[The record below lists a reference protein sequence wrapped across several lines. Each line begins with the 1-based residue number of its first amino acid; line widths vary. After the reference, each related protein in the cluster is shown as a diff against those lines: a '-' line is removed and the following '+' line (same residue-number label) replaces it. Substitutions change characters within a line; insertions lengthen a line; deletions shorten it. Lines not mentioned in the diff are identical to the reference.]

1 MWRSRAQGRGEK
13 AGSKERRPSRGT
25 LTGAAAIAVFSLG
38 LVVLRCSCSQEI
50 PFIAPSRAAPW
61 IAALEPVDGTL
72 RQWGREDIPVTV
84 FRRRFEL
91 AQVPAEARLRVRAL
105 RAFRVLLN
113 GEPVPGARSD
123 GSRWRDTT
131 ELDVTRWLLPGENQI
146 AVEVENP
153 IGPGLLS
160 LRLEGPGLVIAS
172 GPDWQVTAKN
182 GRVAP
187 AILADDTRR
196 SAAALA
202 VETPAEALRDRWV
215 AVALLFVAGAA
226 ASLAFRSHGSPR
238 LLQAL
243 PGASLALALAAWAAL
258 FVRKLALLPVTVGFD
273 ARGHLQYVELLASR
287 HEIPLATEGWS
298 TFHPP
303 LFYAL
308 CAAVLPSGSSFGEP
322 GATASLALKT
332 VVFASGC
339 LALVATALLARRLL
353 PADPGARALAVLF
366 AAVLP
371 VNLYSAAY
379 FSNESLHTLLASLAL
394 LASVDVLLVPR
405 PRAWRLCLLG
415 TLFGLAALTKFT
427 VLVVIPIALAF
438 VAAKLWRVDRE
449 PPARLAARL
458 LAAGLPVVAIA
469 GWFYLRNWIEL
480 GDPLMAN
487 WGRMP
492 GAGHIWWQQPGFHTL
507 AYFTRFGEALVH
519 PYMSGFTSFW
529 DSSYSTFWGDGFIG
543 GRVFPA
549 DRHEFWSY
557 DFMSIGYWMA
567 LPATLLVAAGALG
580 GARLA
585 LRDPDPGRRAAFGLL
600 AATAWGLGLAYL
612 YLTLRLAFF
621 AQAKAT
627 YLLPLLTPL
636 ALWFALGFRGLD
648 AALAARPGLRAVL
661 HGWLAAFAGVLYLG
675 FAG

>member
-1 MWRSRAQGRGEK
+1 MK
-13 AGSKERRPSRGT
+13 AGTQDRQPSRGA
-25 LTGAAAIAVFSLG
+25 LAGAAAIGVLSLG

-50 PFIAPSRAAPW
+50 PFIAASREAPW
-61 IAALEPVDGTL
+61 ISALEPVDGTL

-105 RAFRVLLN
+105 RAFRVLVN

-131 ELDVTRWLLPGENQI
+131 ELELARWLLPGSNEL
-146 AVEVENP
+146 AVEVENAT
-153 IGPGLLS
+153 GPGLLS
-160 LRLEGPGLVIAS
+160 LWLAGPGLSIAS
-172 GPDWQVTAKN
+172 GPDWQVTLDG

-187 AILADDTRR
+187 VGLADDTRR
-196 SAAALA
+196 SDAALA
-202 VETPAEALRDRWV
+202 VETPGEALRGRWV
-215 AVALLFVAGAA
+215 AVALLFVAGVA
-226 ASLAFRSHGSPR
+226 ASPALRSYGSPG
-238 LLQAL
+238 LLRAL
-243 PGASLALALAAWAAL
+243 PGASLALALTAWAAL
-258 FVRKLALLPVTVGFD
+258 FARKFALLPVTVGFD
-273 ARGHLQYVELLASR
+273 ARGHLKYLELLASR
-287 HEIPLATEGWS
+287 GEIPLATDGWS

-308 CAAVLPSGSSFGEP
+308 CAAVLPSGLPLGEP
-322 GATASLALKT
+322 GTTASLVLKS
-332 VVFASGC
+332 VVFACGSLG
-339 LALVATALLARRLL
+339 LVVTALLARRLL
-353 PADPGARALAVLF
+353 PGDPGAQALAVLF

-371 VNLYSAAY
+371 VNLYTSAY
-379 FSNESLHTLLASLAL
+379 FSNEPLHTLLVSLAL

-405 PRAWRLCLLG
+405 PRAWRLWLLG

-438 VAAKLWRVDRE
+438 VAFKLWRVDRE

-458 LAAGLPVVAIA
+458 LAAALPVAAIA
-469 GWFYLRNWIEL
+469 GWFYLRNWMRF
-480 GDPLMAN
+480 GDPLVAN
-487 WGRMP
+487 WRLP
-492 GAGHIWWQQPGFHTL
+492 GAGQTWWQQPGFHTL
-507 AYFTRFGEALVH
+507 GYFTRFGEALVH
-519 PYMSGFTSFW
+519 PYMAGFRSFW
-529 DSSYSTFWGDGFIG
+529 DSGYSTFWGDGYIA

-549 DRHEFWSY
+549 DRHGLWSY
-557 DFMSIGYWMA
+557 DFMSIGYWLA
-567 LPATLLVAAGALG
+567 LPATMLLVAGALR

-585 LRDPDPGRRAAFGLL
+585 LRDTDPGRRAAFGLL
-600 AATAWGLGLAYL
+600 AAAAWGLGLAYL

-627 YLLPLLTPL
+627 YLLALLTPL

-648 AALAARPGLRAVL
+648 ASLAARPALRAAL
-661 HGWLAAFAGVLYLG
+661 YGWLAAFAGVLYLG